1 MLVRIQEIV
10 DDLTSTIFEGHH
22 QPLKVWIL
30 YLYLMGINLSNAQI
44 ARAMRAA
51 TANTRCI

>member
-1 MLVRIQEIV
+1 MLVRIQEII

-30 YLYLMGINLSNAQI
+30 CLYLMGLSLSNAQI
-44 ARAMRAA
+44 ARAMRME

>member
-30 YLYLMGINLSNAQI
+30 CLYLMGLSLSNAQI
-44 ARAMRAA
+44 ARAMRME